1 MTFADRVKLY
11 TRAMTSVSRILL
23 IWLALAI
30 PLQGAAAATMQ
41 FCASSHHAQAANR
54 QEAHHHASVTA
65 TDHAHHAARD
75 AAPCDGSDPQGDAA
89 SKAKC
94 SVCAACCVA
103 SALLP
108 NGLTV
113 PAVMP
118 LHEAPRLVSTTYVG
132 PVASCLERPP
142 RPELA

>member
-1 MTFADRVKLY
+1 MA
-11 TRAMTSVSRILL
+11 SVSRILL

-41 FCASSHHAQAANR
+41 FCASSDNAQAAGRLGAN
-54 QEAHHHASVTA
+54 HHASVAA
-65 TDHAHHAARD
+65 TDHAHHAERH
-75 AAPCDGSDPQGDAA
+75 AAPGDGSDLQGEAT

-94 SVCAACCVA
+94 NVCAACCIG

-113 PAVMP
+113 PVVMP
-118 LHEAPRLVSTTYVG
+118 LREAPRLVSTPYVG